1 MRSNLFSALAAVHPE
16 RALVVRGRAI
26 RTFGGLAI
34 VLALGLLCL
43 GVYLIEDEFSNPLAS
58 QSIGLFTAAFV
69 LATAMTLLYEL
80 LQLSRSTWG
89 NPARCRT
96 PLVLLRANRV
106 ARVAARAARLGYEL
120 RTDLPYQRC
129 YVDRVRVRA

>member
-1 MRSNLFSALAAVHPE
+1 MRNNLFSALAHPQ
-16 RALVVRGRAI
+16 RALAVRGRAI

-58 QSIGLFTAAFV
+58 QSLGLFTAAFV

-80 LQLSRSTWG
+80 LQLSRSIG
-89 NPARCRT
+89 GSAAGCRT
-96 PLVLLRANRV
+96 LVPPDHRV
-106 ARVAARAARLGYEL
+106 VRIAARSARLGYQQ

>member
-1 MRSNLFSALAAVHPE
+1 MRNNLFSALSAAHPQ
-16 RALVVRGRAI
+16 RALAVRGRAI
-26 RTFGGLAI
+26 RTFGGLAV

-43 GVYLIEDEFSNPLAS
+43 GVYLIEDEFSNPLAA
-58 QSIGLFTAAFV
+58 QSLGLFTAAFV

-80 LQLSRSTWG
+80 LQLSKSIG
-89 NPARCRT
+89 GSAAGCRT
-96 PLVLLRANRV
+96 LVPPDHRAVRI
-106 ARVAARAARLGYEL
+106 AARSARLGYEQ